1 MIDIKSCY
9 KKIILTYIYFSCML
23 LLVLVAMAARAQERP
38 DVAQQHGGAIS
49 LPVVGIPGTQLLKIH
64 SAIVGQDYDLYIN
77 LPRNYKDT
85 TRAFPVLYLLDAQW
99 DFPLV
104 SAVFGQ
110 QYYDGF
116 VPEIVT
122 VGITWGG
129 SNPNYDGLRARDLTP
144 TNITQMPYTGNA
156 PKFLDFI
163 KKELIP
169 FIELKYRTVKND
181 RTFMGSSLGGLF
193 ALYVMFHET
202 EVFNRFVVTS
212 PALGWDNGV
221 LNTYEK
227 NYAGKNSRLPVRL
240 FMAMGELEAGVAEF
254 QNFVNHLKARNYEDL
269 DLQIRILEG
278 IGHSGSKAEGF
289 ARGMQAVFA
298 RPSLSIEPAIL
309 ERYVGT
315 YQLNPQIKIEILKE
329 DDRLVLV
336 APPYNTKTALYAES
350 EKDFYTKGIYLF
362 LRFQHSDTG
371 KVTGLHLEQFQGGA
385 FLKRLE

>member
-1 MIDIKSCY
+1 MLNTKSCY
-9 KKIILTYIYFSCML
+9 KRIFSTYIYFSCML
-23 LLVLVAMAARAQERP
+23 LLVLITMAARAQGAP
-38 DVAQQHGGAIS
+38 DVARQHGGALS
-49 LPVVGIPGTQLLKIH
+49 PPVVEIPGTQLLKIH

-85 TRAFPVLYLLDAQW
+85 TRAFPVLYLLDGQW

-104 SAVFGQ
+104 SAIFGE

-144 TNITQMPYTGNA
+144 TNITQIPYTGNA

-169 FIELKYRTVKND
+169 FIESKYRTVKSD
-181 RTFMGSSLGGLF
+181 RTLMGSSLGGLF
-193 ALYVMFHET
+193 ALYVMFHES
-202 EVFNRFVVTS
+202 ELFNRFVVTS
-212 PALGWDNGV
+212 PALGWDNGIV
-221 LNTYEK
+221 YAYEK
-227 NYAGKNSRLPVRL
+227 NYAGNNSRLPIRF
-240 FMAMGELEAGVAEF
+240 FMAMGELEAGVDEF
-254 QNFVNHLKARNYEDL
+254 QKFVNQLKARNYKDL
-269 DLQIRILEG
+269 DLQMRILEG

-298 RPSLSIEPAIL
+298 RPSLSIDSAIL
-309 ERYVGT
+309 ETYAGK
-315 YQLNPQIKIEILKE
+315 YQLNPQVIIEILKE

-336 APPYNTKTALYAES
+336 APPSNAKTALYAET

-362 LRFQHSDTG
+362 LKFQKDDKG
-371 KVTGLHLEQFQGGA
+371 KVTGLNLEQFQGEA
-385 FLKRLE
+385 FLKKLD